1 VSAPARGP
9 RGVAQLSVIA
19 ASNKAVAV
27 LERVDIAAHA
37 LEVDVVA
44 TVIEDV
50 QGRTGMA
57 TIIVRVAGD
66 ENARE
71 LVRSYI
77 QRVPNVI
84 IEDLAFVPEN

>member
-1 VSAPARGP
+1 VSAPAQGP
-9 RGVAQLSVIA
+9 RGVVQLSVIV
-19 ASNKAVAV
+19 ASNKAPAV

-50 QGRTGMA
+50 QGRTGMS
-57 TIIVRVAGD
+57 TVIVRAAGD

-84 IEDLAFVPEN
+84 IEDIAFVPEN